1 MVERRQL
8 PPQIKRV
15 ELAQRDG
22 GRAVIRYQLTVVVGV
37 VDGKRKRYA
46 TEREAR
52 AALDAVRGDVA
63 KGAYVHPAKVTLAEA
78 CEDWL
83 ASKHGL
89 KPSTL
94 HGHRV
99 NLAPALAELG
109 EVEVQKLSKR
119 QLDDLVTALRAG
131 GLASPTGKSRKS

>member
-1 MVERRQL
+1 MAERRQL

-15 ELAQRDG
+15 ELAARDG
-22 GRAVIRYQLTVVVGV
+22 GRPAIRYQLTVDVGV
-37 VDGKRKRYA
+37 VDGRRKQLRKRYK

-63 KGAYVHPAKVTLAEA
+63 KGTYVHPSKITLAQA

-94 HGHRV
+94 RTS
-99 NLAPALAELG
+99 
-109 EVEVQKLSKR
+109 SKP
-119 QLDDLVTALRAG
+119 RA
-131 GLASPTGKSRKS
+131 R

>member
-52 AALDAVRGDVA
+52 AALDAVRGD
-63 KGAYVHPAKVTLAEA
+63 
-78 CEDWL
+78 
-83 ASKHGL
+83 
-89 KPSTL
+89 
-94 HGHRV
+94 R
-99 NLAPALAELG
+99 
-109 EVEVQKLSKR
+109 
-119 QLDDLVTALRAG
+119 
-131 GLASPTGKSRKS
+131 